1 MTNKYNRRARPNLRH
16 LCEFWVPS
24 AEPDASGELKQEFI
38 LHYRSSFSMEVPLRP
53 QEIGDAG
60 RVITEQTFVLIGQ
73 WCKPASQISTSM
85 FCVIPSLQKVYAV
98 QGQATDPFGDRRKV
112 HIRIIDNVSQPTTI
126 QLLPTM
132 Y

>member
-1 MTNKYNRRARPNLRH
+1 MMNKYNRRARPNLRN

-24 AEPDASGELKQEFI
+24 SEATSAGELKQEFT
-38 LHYRSSFSMEVPLRP
+38 LHYKAGFSMELPLRP
-53 QEIGDAG
+53 TEISDAG
-60 RVITEQTFVLIGQ
+60 RVTTEQIFVLIGQ
-73 WCKPASQISTSM
+73 WCLPAMQISTSM

-112 HIRIIDNVSQPTTI
+112 HIRVIDNVSRPVTI